1 MHIDESGMFRKQ
13 VVLLKLDYKPNPKEQ
28 LNLIY
33 MRSQGTAFSPSNKV
47 PVNIFL
53 KIWELYLK
61 AKIYE
66 TIIIS
71 RQ

>member
-33 MRSQGTAFSPSNKV
+33 MRSQGTAFSTLNKV
-47 PVNIFL
+47 SVNIFVNL
-53 KIWELYLK
+53 GVVFEGQNL
-61 AKIYE
+61 
-66 TIIIS
+66 
-71 RQ
+71 